1 MSKTVGSSTTYYLYD
16 GDALIAE
23 VDSSTNQVTRSYTW
37 GADGLVSD
45 HAGTQSRF
53 YLLDALGNARS
64 LLDPNGNLLAT
75 AAYTA
80 YGTPVGAPLPSTP
93 FGWQGE
99 AGCCTDAE
107 TGLVFMQA
115 RYYAPSLGRFVS
127 RDPIGFAGGINHYA
141 YCYDDPINYI
151 DPGGT
156 EASPLMTGLE
166 ALRYAFTFTLWKP
179 DEECES
185 SPGWEVSKYS
195 AAIGA
200 IATYTAAAMYVGPA
214 VVSLAPAAPKVLNPI
229 MDSPLPAMAAEEAEN
244 PAADEQSVNISD
256 SFCQTVYKLTHDF
269 QGRLALGLS
278 RNLRQFAIEH
288 GAAFFEH
295 FAEDPDMQTQEGIL
309 NLMNHANEIYF
320 NFKGFDLNEYGT
332 YLMKGDYSGLST
344 NWEYMTI
351 MKNPSLFN
359 KTSFIP

>member
-1 MSKTVGSSTTYYLYD
+1 M
-16 GDALIAE
+16 
-23 VDSSTNQVTRSYTW
+23 
-37 GADGLVSD
+37 SD

-53 YLLDALGNARS
+53 YLFDALGNARY
-64 LLDPNGNLLAT
+64 LLDPNGNLLTT

-80 YGTPVGAPLPSTP
+80 YGTPIGTPLPSTP
-93 FGWQGE
+93 FGWQGQ
-99 AGCCTDAE
+99 AGCYTDAE
-107 TGLVFMQA
+107 TVLVFMQA
-115 RYYAPSLGRFVS
+115 RYYAPGLGRFVS
-127 RDPIGFAGGINHYA
+127 RDPIGFAGGINLYA
-141 YCYDDPINYI
+141 YCYGDPVNYA
-151 DPGGT
+151 DPDGT
-156 EASPLMTGLE
+156 EASPLMTGWE

-185 SPGWEVSKYS
+185 SPGWEESKYS

-200 IATYTAAAMYVGPA
+200 IATYTAAAMYVGPV

-244 PAADEQSVNISD
+244 PAADEQAINITD
-256 SFCQTVYKLTHDF
+256 SFCHTVYKLTHDF
-269 QGRLALGLS
+269 QGRLALGLTKHLDEFV
-278 RNLRQFAIEH
+278 NQEFDEEGIKLANYQDFY
-288 GAAFFEH
+288 
-295 FAEDPDMQTQEGIL
+295 EDPAMQTQEGIL